1 MRVSDEM
8 AEMVERMCHAY
19 NDAVPQHDSAQLDG
33 MRAALEAALDGCKIV
48 KPREYQ
54 VRQYNGGLR
63 KSARIHSAL
72 PVRMKDKRFAL
83 VPVED

>member
-33 MRAALEAALDGCKIV
+33 MRAALEYVLGERPVVEIK
-48 KPREYQ
+48 R
-54 VRQYNGGLR
+54 
-63 KSARIHSAL
+63 SAQGPFVPFTPL
-72 PVRMKDKRFAL
+72 PKGYASKRVAL
-83 VPVED
+83 VPVDD